1 MPTPRAWQMRQMAAY
16 AHDTNFF
23 SRRALVFVV
32 IVVFHVFLA
41 WALAVGLAHK
51 IIETIAPPIQTD
63 LIEEVEQRDTPPPPP
78 PPEFERPPVEVP
90 PPEVSIDIPVDT
102 QQSTAITDV
111 TDRPVPMAPPPP
123 PPPKAVKN
131 PTLGKNF
138 PASEDYYPAASKR
151 LGEEGSPTVKV
162 CIGPNGKLTEEPS
175 VATSS
180 GSARLDEGAVKLAK
194 AGRYVPGTID
204 GQPTTAC
211 LNFRVKFELKN

>member
-1 MPTPRAWQMRQMAAY
+1 MAAY

-23 SRRALVFVV
+23 SRRAIVLVG
-32 IVVFHVFLA
+32 IVVFHILLGWVFA
-41 WALAVGLAHK
+41 SGLARQA
-51 IIETIAPPIQTD
+51 IQVIAPPIQTD
-63 LIEEVEQRDTPPPPP
+63 IIEEIEEHDTPPPPP

-90 PPEVSIDIPVDT
+90 PPEVTIDIPVDT
-102 QQSTAITDV
+102 QTSTAITDV

-123 PPPKAVKN
+123 PAPKAVKK

-151 LGEEGSPTVKV
+151 LGEEGAPTVKV

-175 VATSS
+175 IATSS
-180 GSARLDEGAVKLAK
+180 GSARLDEGAIKLAK
-194 AGRYVPGTID
+194 AGRYVAGSVD
-204 GQPTTAC
+204 GQATTDC